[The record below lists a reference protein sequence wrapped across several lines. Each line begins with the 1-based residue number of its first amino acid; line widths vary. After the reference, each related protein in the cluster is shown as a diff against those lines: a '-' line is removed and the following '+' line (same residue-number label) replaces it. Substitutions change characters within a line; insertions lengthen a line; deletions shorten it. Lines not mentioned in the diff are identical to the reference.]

1 MPEIWVPFGSVEA
14 LVTIQAENLG
24 AVVQTEP
31 EKGNGEIER
40 YSQLVGNASALYI
53 CDSAPTTIELLHDL
67 APGIGA
73 ASNLKVMS
81 AAPKRVESSVSELK
95 GKVTT
100 LPPPM
105 PAAQGEGTA
114 FAQPLIEPGAKVF
127 LGTGRPDPL
136 FGLVDA
142 KVAACLNWVS
152 QSHGEAARARKDME
166 PTPFS
171 KTESY
176 DRMEELAREIKEAT
190 FLTVVP
196 RGGKV
201 RSVMEDAPFDAIK
214 NGFVEASVSPAKAL
228 VVGPGG
234 KGFDDT
240 LSSSLRGV
248 WSALPAVRKAGALL
262 LIAECSEGLGSP
274 ALEMVATGRI
284 SGEPGKRREKYVEG
298 LEEVFYLNSLIQEYD
313 VLLLSGLPEVYAKS
327 KLGLTTARGSGEAV
341 GRLLNKVGRTGK
353 VNVVPR
359 ACECRIASS

>member
-24 AVVQTEP
+24 AVIQSDP
-31 EKGNGEIER
+31 ETGNVEIER
-40 YSQLVGNASALYI
+40 YSQLAGKASALYI

-73 ASNLKVMS
+73 AANLKVMS

-100 LPPPM
+100 LPPPL
-105 PAAQGEGTA
+105 PADQGEGTVYA
-114 FAQPLIEPGAKVF
+114 HPLSEPGPKIF
-127 LGTGRPDPL
+127 IGTGRPDPL
-136 FGLVDA
+136 FGMVDS
-142 KVAACLNWVS
+142 KVSACLNWVS

-166 PTPFS
+166 PTPFT
-171 KTESY
+171 KTGAYEK
-176 DRMEELAREIKEAT
+176 MEELARDIKEAT

-196 RGGKV
+196 RGGKL
-201 RSVMEDAPFDAIK
+201 RSVMENAPFDAIK
-214 NGFVEASVSPAKAL
+214 NGFAEATVPPAKAL

-248 WSALPAVRKAGALL
+248 WSALPAVRKAGAVLL
-262 LIAECSEGLGSP
+262 VAECSEGLGST

-284 SGEPGKRREKYVEG
+284 SGEPGRR
-298 LEEVFYLNSLIQEYD
+298 
-313 VLLLSGLPEVYAKS
+313 
-327 KLGLTTARGSGEAV
+327 R
-341 GRLLNKVGRTGK
+341 
-353 VNVVPR
+353 
-359 ACECRIASS
+359 